1 MASKMV
7 RNAHMHNAPCLV
19 VLCQLCRVFCFGF
32 VFLDQVNPSSPD
44 NMVVG
49 PGKPFYVVD

>member
-1 MASKMV
+1 
-7 RNAHMHNAPCLV
+7 MHTCTMLP
-19 VLCQLCRVFCFGF
+19 VLSCYVSYVEFFCFGF

-49 PGKPFYVVD
+49 PGKLFFVVD